1 MRGFIHY
8 YKWHLIFLTL
18 IIICC
23 AFVFTNMTTIT
34 EPDVTIGFAGL
45 NYVNVQTFNDK
56 KTEIEKILA
65 DTNNDDKKMAQMASY
80 TLDLQSDLDETLIEM
95 MDSGDYDIYI
105 SNKDAFKNF
114 EDKSKF
120 VTVNEYIVDAE
131 NEKYDVIKDKSG
143 RIYAISLLDNEYV
156 EKLGIMDT
164 KDLYIAVAAPDSK
177 DSDEV
182 IASRKNGKNIALFIF
197 KEGIV

>member
-1 MRGFIHY
+1 MRSFIRF
-8 YKWHLIFLTL
+8 YKWHLIFLAL

-23 AFVFTNMTTIT
+23 VFVFSNMTSTT

-45 NYVNVQTFNDK
+45 NYVNVQTFNDRK
-56 KTEIEKILA
+56 SEIEKILA
-65 DTNNDDKKMAQMASY
+65 DANNDDKKMAQMASY
-80 TLDLQSDLDETLIEM
+80 TLDLQSDLDEILIEM
-95 MDSGDYDIYI
+95 VDSGDYDIYI
-105 SNKDAFKNF
+105 SNKDAFETF

-120 VTVNEYIVDAE
+120 VTVNEYIADAG

-143 RIYAISLLDNEYV
+143 RIYAISLIDNDYV

-164 KDLYIAVAAPDSK
+164 KDLYIAVAATDSE
-177 DSDEV
+177 DSDKV
-182 IASRKNGKNIALFIF
+182 VASRKNGKNIALFIF